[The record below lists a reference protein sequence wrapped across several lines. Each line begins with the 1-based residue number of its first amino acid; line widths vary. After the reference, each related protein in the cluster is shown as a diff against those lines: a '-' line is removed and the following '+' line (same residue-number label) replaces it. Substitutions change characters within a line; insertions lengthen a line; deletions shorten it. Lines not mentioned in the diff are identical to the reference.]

1 MLRPH
6 QIQPFFS
13 GSEDVV
19 FSPLHMELRKISYSA
34 VFLDDESQ
42 QKIMDFCRRH
52 LSGHFFEMPE
62 AEERYLLNQGFA

>member
-1 MLRPH
+1 MLRKSQSNPT
-6 QIQPFFS
+6 FFS

-19 FSPLHMELRKISYSA
+19 FFPPMELRKISYSA